1 MPRQRESHIRE
12 QLTSL
17 ISPQLIRHRAR
28 RLGVVKRRRRV
39 DPVALVYTLV
49 LGFGQGHT
57 RSLAALRRSYAL
69 ATGVTL
75 APSAFYDRFT
85 PQLAELLRQLTE
97 TAFEKLAG
105 GASTLGLAL
114 SSFAK
119 VFIADGS
126 LVRLHD
132 ALEHDYPSV
141 WTNHTKASAKI
152 HVVINGATRTPEQV
166 RVAPGSRHD
175 LNLLHADGWCRGGL
189 LIFDLAYYQ
198 GKLFQKLIAQGA
210 SFLCR
215 VKKDANFVI
224 TAADRADWIGQKH
237 QKVLGTMKGKSF
249 ELGIDYV
256 YRHVSEHDWR
266 KRVLALRLIASW
278 DAKRRRHHL
287 YVTNATPAQLS
298 AETIPGIY
306 AMRWEVELLFRELKT
321 QLRLDQMPSGNRAA
335 SECLVYA
342 ALLALAFG
350 RKIHRVLA
358 GAKDYARKLFQHA
371 PTDRWAAVFRTAAW
385 PLLELLLASPVERPR
400 LERRLRRTL
409 TRECRDPNARRLL
422 LRARAQLGQLAM

>member
-126 LVRLHD
+126 LVLLHD
-132 ALEHDYPSV
+132 A
-141 WTNHTKASAKI
+141 
-152 HVVINGATRTPEQV
+152 
-166 RVAPGSRHD
+166 D
-175 LNLLHADGWCRGGL
+175 L
-189 LIFDLAYYQ
+189 
-198 GKLFQKLIAQGA
+198 
-210 SFLCR
+210 
-215 VKKDANFVI
+215 
-224 TAADRADWIGQKH
+224 
-237 QKVLGTMKGKSF
+237 
-249 ELGIDYV
+249 
-256 YRHVSEHDWR
+256 
-266 KRVLALRLIASW
+266 
-278 DAKRRRHHL
+278 
-287 YVTNATPAQLS
+287 
-298 AETIPGIY
+298 
-306 AMRWEVELLFRELKT
+306 RE
-321 QLRLDQMPSGNRAA
+321 A
-335 SECLVYA
+335 
-342 ALLALAFG
+342 
-350 RKIHRVLA
+350 
-358 GAKDYARKLFQHA
+358 
-371 PTDRWAAVFRTAAW
+371 
-385 PLLELLLASPVERPR
+385 
-400 LERRLRRTL
+400 
-409 TRECRDPNARRLL
+409 
-422 LRARAQLGQLAM
+422 